1 MLLRQ
6 LQLTQTLVL
15 QSELKHQIKQEHPE
29 SLLLAIPTSHFIP
42 CANHQFV
49 WITEHLLT
57 LRVLPCF
64 NDGIANNDSGTLS
77 KLMSNIN
84 IHGVHGGN
92 YQLKFDGPKLEQV
105 SLNVSHAETI
115 SAPPEAFHTAVS
127 HILDGVSQHEQFPQ
141 PLSSGLQSALD

>member
-29 SLLLAIPTSHFIP
+29 SLVPAIPTSHFIP
-42 CANHQFV
+42 CANHRFV

-57 LRVLPCF
+57 LRVMPCL
-64 NDGIANNDSGTLS
+64 NDGVVNNDSVTFS

-84 IHGVHGGN
+84 IRGVHGGN
-92 YQLKFDGPKLEQV
+92 FQLKFDGPKLEQV

-115 SAPPEAFHTAVS
+115 SAPPEAFHTAVP
-127 HILDGVSQHEQFPQ
+127 HILGCVAQHEEFPQ